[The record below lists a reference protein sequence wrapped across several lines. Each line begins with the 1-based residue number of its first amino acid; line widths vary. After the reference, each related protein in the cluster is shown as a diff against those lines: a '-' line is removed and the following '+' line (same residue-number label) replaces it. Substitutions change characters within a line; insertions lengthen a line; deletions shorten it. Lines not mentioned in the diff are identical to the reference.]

1 MSSFLVFKMLEFAN
15 LWGAEMQIN
24 LPIEQKRQLLL
35 ELACDKE
42 LLWKLSKRQ
51 LKKISKT
58 VSKVKET
65 KYVRRKQPKYGL
77 FGAKTMDLPEIDAF
91 FSAFRPHEWPYKV
104 LFLTQAFLGL
114 RIGEVVKIKLEDIDF
129 AGKQIKIHT
138 EKQRHYET
146 DLFMVIH
153 EKLEA
158 LLLDYINAYE
168 QDIRAHDNYLFF
180 PLQNRSKTKHMSS
193 DQARNFFR
201 RVCERAGLN
210 KFYGYKEVISNG
222 AAAKLW
228 EICQKPK
235 SILELKAQG
244 FTEEKIHKI
253 KSDYPQFF
261 IVADGSVQ
269 AKKVKLYRYT
279 THSLRHAFGK
289 FLAKRGVPIEIAKHL
304 LRHQD
309 IKSTQ
314 IYYVPDKEQ
323 VDATMRNLFA
333 FRKKY

>member
-1 MSSFLVFKMLEFAN
+1 MGPELP
-15 LWGAEMQIN
+15 N
-24 LPIEQKRQLLL
+24 LPIEEKRQLLL
-35 ELACDKE
+35 DLISDKE

-58 VSKVKET
+58 ISKVKET

-77 FGAKTMDLPEIDAF
+77 FGTKTMDLPEIDAF

-114 RIGEVVKIKLEDIDF
+114 RIGEVVKIKLEDVDF
-129 AGKQIKIHT
+129 ANKQIRIHT

-146 DLFMVIH
+146 DTYMAMH
-153 EKLEA
+153 SKLEA

-168 QDIRAHDNYLFF
+168 SDIREHDNYLFF
-180 PLQNRSKTKHMSS
+180 ALQRNCRTKHISP
-193 DQARNFFR
+193 DQARNVFR
-201 RVCERAGLN
+201 RICERAGLN
-210 KFYGYKEVISNG
+210 QIYGYRDVISEPS
-222 AAAKLW
+222 AIKLF
-228 EICQKPK
+228 ELCEKEPKSFEELQQLGFSRKKIIRIKRLYSQFFKIKKNKVYAQKP
-235 SILELKAQG
+235 
-244 FTEEKIHKI
+244 
-253 KSDYPQFF
+253 
-261 IVADGSVQ
+261 
-269 AKKVKLYRYT
+269 KLYRYT

-289 FLAKRGVPIEIAKHL
+289 YLAKRGVPIEIAKHL

-323 VDATMRNLFA
+323 VDATMHNLFA
-333 FRKKY
+333 FPETKRKKY